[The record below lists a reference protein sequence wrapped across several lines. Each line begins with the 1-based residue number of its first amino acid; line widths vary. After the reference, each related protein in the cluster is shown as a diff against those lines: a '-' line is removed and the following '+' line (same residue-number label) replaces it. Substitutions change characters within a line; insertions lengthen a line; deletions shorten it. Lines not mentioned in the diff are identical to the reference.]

1 MSNLVGMVLE
11 GVVVRVVAR
20 AGNMPHPSRP
30 IQVGSVGRAN
40 MDERLDSR
48 ADRLDAYLEDRDLEA
63 VWFARPN
70 SFAWLLGGDSVVDRD
85 SPLGV
90 AAAGYDGDE
99 FHVVTDN
106 IEATRLLH
114 EELPHEDVR
123 VHRFQWYEGSL
134 ASGVEAV
141 SPTPAAADFDVPG
154 FADVDASAVRQPLSD
169 ADIEAYRE
177 LGRDA
182 ASAVERVCRELAPG
196 DTEHEVASGLKVTL
210 SAMGIEAPVVLV
222 GGGRRAQKYRH
233 YTPKKEELGD
243 YALVSVTAQ
252 RGGLY
257 ASATRTVAFEGAP
270 EWLTERH
277 GKAMRVE
284 ATALG
289 ATLRA
294 ADSGETAGDVFDEI
308 VAAYDAVGESGEWRK
323 HHQGGAAGFA
333 GREWIATPE
342 GDESVETPLAY
353 AYNPTVRGAKSED
366 TVLLTDDG
374 AEVLTRTGEWPT
386 RTVAS
391 CGDGGFEI
399 ERHTVLSLDE

>member
-1 MSNLVGMVLE
+1 
-11 GVVVRVVAR
+11 
-20 AGNMPHPSRP
+20 
-30 IQVGSVGRAN
+30 

-48 ADRLDAYLEDRDLEA
+48 ADRLDGYLDDNGLEA

-106 IEATRLLH
+106 IEANRLLH

-154 FADVDASAVRQPLSD
+154 FEDVDAAAVRQPLSD

-222 GGGRRAQKYRH
+222 GGARRVQKYRH
-233 YTPKKEELGD
+233 YTPKQEELGD

-257 ASATRTVAFEGAP
+257 ASCTRTVAFDAP
-270 EWLTERH
+270 EWLETRH
-277 GKAMRVE
+277 EGAMRVE
-284 ATALG
+284 TEALAAT
-289 ATLRA
+289 RKA
-294 ADSGETAGDVFDEI
+294 AAEGGTAGDVFDAI
-308 VAAYDAVGESGEWRK
+308 RDAYDAVGESEEWLN

-333 GREWIATPE
+333 GREWFATPDAD
-342 GDESVETPLAY
+342 DEVRAPMGY
-353 AYNPTVRGAKSED
+353 AYNPTIQGAKSEGTALVTD
-366 TVLLTDDG
+366 EGVEPLT
-374 AEVLTRTGEWPT
+374 ATGRWPT
-386 RTVAS
+386 RTVTDA
-391 CGDGGFEI
+391 DETVELERPEI
-399 ERHTVLSLDE
+399 LHIETE